1 MVTAPRPDILV
12 TGDGKHLALVSAD
25 GDVALLRG
33 RAGDF
38 VRGMIFEKAGSFA
51 KATPIEDWPGVRCTL
66 DNCVMT
72 VTGAERSWTLLATRT
87 RTPIASMEMAAACK
101 RVDIVVSDR
110 WLPQSCRPKWIK
122 ADRRLLEQ
130 SGGLAFYLDAQR
142 VVTANESNRH
152 MPWVKAA
159 HAARAANASHQ

>member
-1 MVTAPRPDILV
+1 
-12 TGDGKHLALVSAD
+12 
-25 GDVALLRG
+25 
-33 RAGDF
+33 
-38 VRGMIFEKAGSFA
+38 
-51 KATPIEDWPGVRCTL
+51 
-66 DNCVMT
+66 
-72 VTGAERSWTLLATRT
+72 
-87 RTPIASMEMAAACK
+87 
-101 RVDIVVSDR
+101 
-110 WLPQSCRPKWIK
+110 LPQSCRPKWIK